1 MDMSNNNNKAA
12 AAAAAMMD
20 SSEVEK
26 VFNRF
31 DENHDGKISAS
42 ELGKVVR
49 ALGSPVSEQE
59 VEVMIQEMDSDRD
72 GFVDIK
78 EFADFHATDTA
89 AAGGAAKIEDD
100 LKDAFHMY
108 DSNGDGK
115 ISTNELHL
123 LLQKLGDKSTLQDC
137 HRMIKMVDSDG
148 DGFVN
153 FQEFKKMMGAAG
165 GPNNNNNAA

>member
-1 MDMSNNNNKAA
+1 MDLSNNNNKSAEAA
-12 AAAAAMMD
+12 PAMD
-20 SSEVEK
+20 NIEVER

-31 DENHDGKISAS
+31 DENHDGKISAA

-78 EFADFHATDTA
+78 EFADFHTTSTTTAT
-89 AAGGAAKIEDD
+89 GGANIEED

-137 HRMIKMVDSDG
+137 DRMIKMVDSDG

-165 GPNNNNNAA
+165 GPNKNSETA